1 VETFVDPTRFNGTIY
16 RAANWRFGGYT
27 KGYQH
32 FFKGITDPR
41 RAQGRRHRIEVV
53 LSMAAAA
60 ILCGMCGYKA
70 ISDWIKDLS
79 QRARLRFGCRSRNKK
94 HIVPS
99 ESTICNVLM
108 RVDPVELDL
117 SLQK

>member
-1 VETFVDPTRFNGTIY
+1 MKLN
-16 RAANWRFGGYT
+16 T
-27 KGYQH
+27 KHMKSLPY

-41 RAQGRRHRIEVV
+41 REQGRRHRIEVV

-79 QRARLRFGCRSRNKK
+79 PRTL
-94 HIVPS
+94 
-99 ESTICNVLM
+99 
-108 RVDPVELDL
+108 PVHACDL
-117 SLQK
+117 AADRRIKNILFPVKAPYGMYS